1 MKLSELLD
9 SQLIFTE
16 LESLEKERFLREII
30 SRISDVQS
38 SIKESTVIDLILKRE
53 KLCSTALDNFIAIP
67 HAKIPG
73 IDKTYISLCI
83 SNNGIDFGSIDGLK
97 TKILILILSMTV
109 FTIYNSFGKNFM
121 GDGAIYGVSFL
132 VGYILVKLS
141 SLNYSVSPYFI
152 ANLLWYPAFENLF
165 TIIRRLFN
173 KKKNYLPDNGH
184 LHQILFK
191 FLDKKKI
198 IKKKYLLS
206 TFVGISIN
214 LLLTIFYTIGYMH
227 NDKTNIQIYLIFIGI
242 LIYLF
247 IFFRLKKFS

>member
-97 TKILILILSMTV
+97 TKILILILNPEETG
-109 FTIYNSFGKNFM
+109 NHH
-121 GDGAIYGVSFL
+121 L
-132 VGYILVKLS
+132 EILKSVS
-141 SLNYSVSPYFI
+141 SL
-152 ANLLWYPAFENLF
+152 F
-165 TIIRRLFN
+165 T
-173 KKKNYLPDNGH
+173 KKNVINQMLNIKNPED
-184 LHQILFK
+184 
-191 FLDKKKI
+191 I
-198 IKKKYLLS
+198 I
-206 TFVGISIN
+206 N
-214 LLLTIFYTIGYMH
+214 
-227 NDKTNIQIYLIFIGI
+227 FI
-242 LIYLF
+242 
-247 IFFRLKKFS
+247 KANE

>member
-97 TKILILILSMTV
+97 TKILILILHPEEFPRV
-109 FTIYNSFGKNFM
+109 YNSTWVKR
-121 GDGAIYGVSFL
+121 Y
-132 VGYILVKLS
+132 YKEKVKLQWATV
-141 SLNYSVSPYFI
+141 LKKYSGMTLPGGVQLDGNAMAQEAEQEI
-152 ANLLWYPAFENLF
+152 EK
-165 TIIRRLFN
+165 LFN
-173 KKKNYLPDNGH
+173 A
-184 LHQILFK
+184 
-191 FLDKKKI
+191 
-198 IKKKYLLS
+198 
-206 TFVGISIN
+206 
-214 LLLTIFYTIGYMH
+214 LLTDYAEPLNF
-227 NDKTNIQIYLIFIGI
+227 FIG
-242 LIYLF
+242 
-247 IFFRLKKFS
+247 

>member
-73 IDKTYISLCI
+73 INKTYISLCI

-97 TKILILILSMTV
+97 TKILILILHPEE
-109 FTIYNSFGKNFM
+109 IGNRH
-121 GDGAIYGVSFL
+121 L
-132 VGYILVKLS
+132 EILKSVS
-141 SLNYSVSPYFI
+141 SLFI
-152 ANLLWYPAFENLF
+152 
-165 TIIRRLFN
+165 
-173 KKKNYLPDNGH
+173 KKNVINQMLNIKNPED
-184 LHQILFK
+184 
-191 FLDKKKI
+191 I
-198 IKKKYLLS
+198 I
-206 TFVGISIN
+206 N
-214 LLLTIFYTIGYMH
+214 
-227 NDKTNIQIYLIFIGI
+227 FI
-242 LIYLF
+242 
-247 IFFRLKKFS
+247 KANE

>member
-97 TKILILILSMTV
+97 TKILILILHPEE
-109 FTIYNSFGKNFM
+109 IGNRH
-121 GDGAIYGVSFL
+121 L
-132 VGYILVKLS
+132 EILK
-141 SLNYSVSPYFI
+141 SVSRKK
-152 ANLLWYPAFENLF
+152 
-165 TIIRRLFN
+165 T
-173 KKKNYLPDNGH
+173 KKNVINQMLNIKNPED
-184 LHQILFK
+184 
-191 FLDKKKI
+191 I
-198 IKKKYLLS
+198 I
-206 TFVGISIN
+206 N
-214 LLLTIFYTIGYMH
+214 
-227 NDKTNIQIYLIFIGI
+227 FI
-242 LIYLF
+242 
-247 IFFRLKKFS
+247 KANE

>member
-16 LESLEKERFLREII
+16 LESLEKELFLRKII

-97 TKILILILSMTV
+97 TKILILILNPEETG
-109 FTIYNSFGKNFM
+109 NHH
-121 GDGAIYGVSFL
+121 L
-132 VGYILVKLS
+132 EILKSVS
-141 SLNYSVSPYFI
+141 SL
-152 ANLLWYPAFENLF
+152 F
-165 TIIRRLFN
+165 T
-173 KKKNYLPDNGH
+173 KKNVINQMLNIKNPEDIINFIKDNE
-184 LHQILFK
+184 
-191 FLDKKKI
+191 
-198 IKKKYLLS
+198 
-206 TFVGISIN
+206 
-214 LLLTIFYTIGYMH
+214 
-227 NDKTNIQIYLIFIGI
+227 
-242 LIYLF
+242 
-247 IFFRLKKFS
+247 